1 MSLAESNVE
10 LFCHGK
16 CLRLSNFPAYNLKFL
31 KTENYIQEPVV
42 SERQEPFIS
51 SDKFAGKKEGYVFK
65 MDSEGLGY
73 YLDRYQ

>member
-1 MSLAESNVE
+1 MIKYLLIAIAV
-10 LFCHGK
+10 LVGIYYF
-16 CLRLSNFPAYNLKFL
+16 YNIQQE
-31 KTENYIQEPVV
+31 KTENYIQEPLV
-42 SERQEPFIS
+42 SERQAPFIS